1 MIVVTGSIVRNPA
14 AATASPV
21 VSLSSE
27 DLQARGISTIADA
40 LQQLTAN
47 NAGTFQ
53 PSWSSWGFG
62 TGASAV
68 SLRGLNDAY
77 TLTLFNGMRTA
88 FYPLGDDGYRN
99 FVDSNSLPES
109 ITDHVDV
116 LLDGASATYGSD
128 AIAGVINIIPKR
140 EIQGLHLNASYGQA
154 MQHNDTK
161 EYRISATYGYGD
173 LDEQGFNIFINGE
186 YQKDDGLKL
195 NQRPEYN
202 KSFFNDLSGI
212 CGTAAQGCLYNLV
225 QNGIQYDGR
234 YDGLGSTTAPLF
246 RPYDANTL
254 GALGPYQY
262 GSAGCNGL
270 PQITLTQDQIDGSG
284 QGAILPVDGKVCQ
297 YNFSDEL
304 VYNSPTERKGANL
317 KATFKVGG
325 NAEAYFMFN
334 YYNVT
339 TDGNVTPYGYTGS
352 TAAGGATVSVGAI
365 FLPAYVCPEGE
376 SIFVGSSLIGTGCDA
391 SNGVLN
397 PNNPFAASGALS
409 RLLGRSPIPRETLTD
424 ATTTRF
430 SGGIDGSFGS
440 WNYHL
445 AAVTSQV
452 RLKTTNKGYIY
463 LPGLMDAIAQG
474 TFNFMDPNS
483 NTEAQWQTV
492 FPDNH
497 NLSRSE
503 TTQVVL
509 AIDHDF
515 FDLPGGALNV
525 AVSGQYRYEAIHN
538 PSANAPNNVDPTQR
552 YFSVNAVGV
561 DGSRRVWSGAFEIS
575 APITDMLRVKIDGS
589 YDHYS
594 TGQSKFSP
602 KFEAEFKP
610 IEQLKLRGTYSKG
623 FRIPSFAE
631 AFALP
636 TTGYVSASINCNN
649 ATFAAFCAAHASS
662 PNYYSGGYSY
672 GLTSAGNASLSPE
685 KAESFTLGA
694 VFEPKH
700 HIIFTVDYWQTKISN
715 VIVPTQVTSDIIN
728 QYYTNNGVVNVP
740 GITVVPG
747 TPDANNLNALPLLGF
762 VVGTYNNADSYLAR
776 GIDFQASSKV
786 RVTNSINWNSTLH
799 ASLLLK
805 LSQTLKDGTYQRY
818 DGSLGACNITACS
831 GAPHWR
837 LVWGNTFDFNDKV
850 KLTLTGYFTEGYGE
864 YATDSGGVYGD
875 CQASADSGSIL
886 AWDNGDPVLCR
897 AKSSF
902 DLDGHVEY
910 KIDSRF
916 TIYGDVLNILNT
928 GPHFE
933 PNAAYGLYGFNPS
946 WENKQFIGRWFRIGV
961 KVDM

>member
-1 MIVVTGSIVRNPA
+1 
-14 AATASPV
+14 
-21 VSLSSE
+21 
-27 DLQARGISTIADA
+27 
-40 LQQLTAN
+40 
-47 NAGTFQ
+47 
-53 PSWSSWGFG
+53 
-62 TGASAV
+62 
-68 SLRGLNDAY
+68 
-77 TLTLFNGMRTA
+77 
-88 FYPLGDDGYRN
+88 
-99 FVDSNSLPES
+99 
-109 ITDHVDV
+109 
-116 LLDGASATYGSD
+116 
-128 AIAGVINIIPKR
+128 
-140 EIQGLHLNASYGQA
+140 
-154 MQHNDTK
+154 
-161 EYRISATYGYGD
+161 
-173 LDEQGFNIFINGE
+173 
-186 YQKDDGLKL
+186 
-195 NQRPEYN
+195 
-202 KSFFNDLSGI
+202 
-212 CGTAAQGCLYNLV
+212 
-225 QNGIQYDGR
+225 
-234 YDGLGSTTAPLF
+234 
-246 RPYDANTL
+246 
-254 GALGPYQY
+254 
-262 GSAGCNGL
+262 
-270 PQITLTQDQIDGSG
+270 
-284 QGAILPVDGKVCQ
+284 
-297 YNFSDEL
+297 
-304 VYNSPTERKGANL
+304 
-317 KATFKVGG
+317 
-325 NAEAYFMFN
+325 
-334 YYNVT
+334 
-339 TDGNVTPYGYTGS
+339 
-352 TAAGGATVSVGAI
+352 
-365 FLPAYVCPEGE
+365 
-376 SIFVGSSLIGTGCDA
+376 
-391 SNGVLN
+391 
-397 PNNPFAASGALS
+397 
-409 RLLGRSPIPRETLTD
+409 
-424 ATTTRF
+424 
-430 SGGIDGSFGS
+430 
-440 WNYHL
+440 
-445 AAVTSQV
+445 
-452 RLKTTNKGYIY
+452 
-463 LPGLMDAIAQG
+463 
-474 TFNFMDPNS
+474 
-483 NTEAQWQTV
+483 V

-575 APITDMLRVKIDGS
+575 APISDMLRVKIDGS

-636 TTGYVSASINCNN
+636 TTGYVNSNINCNN
-649 ATFAAFCAAHASS
+649 ATFTAFCAAHASN
-662 PNYYSGGYSY
+662 PNYYQGGYSY
-672 GLTSAGNASLSPE
+672 GLTSAGNSSLSPE

-715 VIVPTQVTSDIIN
+715 VIVPTQVTQDIIN

-747 TPDANNLNALPLLGF
+747 TPDAQNLNALPLLGF

-902 DLDGHVEY
+902 DLDGHIEY

-946 WENKQFIGRWFRIGV
+946 WEDKQFIGRWFRIGV